1 MDRSVSAMWLL
12 ALSAAAGPAAAAVV
26 IDNFTVRPNPVRFSR
41 GYPPQVEIEVT
52 IKDRGITRLL
62 GCELVIDFG
71 DGTPEVRQS
80 IADGGTRKATLKHA
94 YSKAGVFEVVV
105 RGKPGG
111 GGRACDG
118 ERRAAVKVIDETPPP
133 EPAPPKEAAAVTA
146 NCPPGWSLVP
156 GSQAGA
162 RFKCRADRPTPK
174 IDCQGGTKYFEQ
186 DGTIGCQ

>member
-1 MDRSVSAMWLL
+1 
-12 ALSAAAGPAAAAVV
+12 
-26 IDNFTVRPNPVRFSR
+26 
-41 GYPPQVEIEVT
+41 
-52 IKDRGITRLL
+52 
-62 GCELVIDFG
+62 CELVIDFG

-133 EPAPPKEAAAVTA
+133 KPAPPKPRPPNEPAFVTST
-146 NCPPGWSLVP
+146 CQPSWSLVP
-156 GSQAGA
+156 GSQTGA
-162 RFKCRADRPTPK
+162 SFKCRADRPTPK
-174 IDCQGGTKYFEQ
+174 IDRQAAS
-186 DGTIGCQ
+186 

>member
-1 MDRSVSAMWLL
+1 MDRFVSAMWLL

-26 IDNFTVRPNPVRFSR
+26 IDNFAVRPNPVRFSG
-41 GYPPQVEIEVT
+41 GYPPQVEVEVT

-62 GCELVIDFG
+62 GCELLIDFG
-71 DGTPEVRQS
+71 DGTPGVPQS

-118 ERRAAVKVIDETPPP
+118 ERRATVKVIDETPPP
-133 EPAPPKEAAAVTA
+133 EPTPPKEAAVTA

-156 GSQAGA
+156 GSQTGP
-162 RFKCRADRPTPK
+162 RFKCRVDRPKLECPS
-174 IDCQGGTKYFEQ
+174 GTKYVEQ
-186 DGTIGCQ
+186 DGMIGCQ